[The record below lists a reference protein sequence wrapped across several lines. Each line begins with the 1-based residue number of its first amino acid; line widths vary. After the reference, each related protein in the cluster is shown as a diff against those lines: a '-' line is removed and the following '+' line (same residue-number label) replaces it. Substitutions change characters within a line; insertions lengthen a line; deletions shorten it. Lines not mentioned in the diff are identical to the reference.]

1 MGREKPNSTVPDAEG
16 YHPDW
21 REVYRFMQSMRLLKL
36 TVVFMLEL
44 PLKLVLSGAVLEV
57 EEGKAVCLI
66 SDIGDPF

>member
-1 MGREKPNSTVPDAEG
+1 MGRKKPKSTVSDAEG
-16 YHPDW
+16 YHPVW

-44 PLKLVLSGAVLEV
+44 PLKLVPSGAVLEV
-57 EEGKAVCLI
+57 EEGGAMCWI